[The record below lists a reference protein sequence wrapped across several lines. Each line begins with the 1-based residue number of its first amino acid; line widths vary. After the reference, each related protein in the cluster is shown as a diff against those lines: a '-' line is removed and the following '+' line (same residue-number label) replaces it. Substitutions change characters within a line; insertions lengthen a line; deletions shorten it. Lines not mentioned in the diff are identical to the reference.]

1 MYEKILHHPKDM
13 EEYSHLPISPGVNF
27 IKKMFSHDQAERA
40 VTSLKI
46 NIPETYWND
55 TEIFYVFNDPDK
67 CNQLTLIKNKKDFDL
82 FRNLINIENT
92 VYKRD
97 LAAYEPLYVVRLKEN
112 EYENM
117 PKVERME
124 KAEENLNK
132 DLGENL
138 IQRYIRS
145 RGRNR
150 DLNQ

>member
-1 MYEKILHHPKDM
+1 M
-13 EEYSHLPISPGVNF
+13 EEYAHYPITPGVNF

-40 VTSLKI
+40 VNSLKI
-46 NIPETYWND
+46 NMPETFWND
-55 TEIFYVFNDPDK
+55 TEIFYIYNDPEK

-82 FRNLINIENT
+82 FKTFENIEQT
-92 VYKRD
+92 YYKRS
-97 LAAYEPLYVVRLKEN
+97 LTPIEPLYIMRLKEN
-112 EYENM
+112 EYENI

>member
-1 MYEKILHHPKDM
+1 M

-27 IKKMFSHDQAERA
+27 IKMMFSHDQAERA

-55 TEIFYVFNDPDK
+55 TEIFYVFNNPEK
-67 CNQLTLIKNKKDFDL
+67 CNQLTLIRNKKDFDL
-82 FRNLINIENT
+82 FKTLFAIET
-92 VYKRD
+92 TEYKRE
-97 LAAYEPLYVVRLKEN
+97 LALYEPLYVVRLKEN
-112 EYENM
+112 EYENI

-150 DLNQ
+150 ELNQ

>member
-1 MYEKILHHPKDM
+1 M
-13 EEYSHLPISPGVNF
+13 EEYSHFPISPGVNF

-55 TEIFYVFNDPDK
+55 TEIFFVFNDPEK
-67 CNQLTLIKNKKDFDL
+67 CDQLTLIKNKKDFDL
-82 FRNLINIENT
+82 FKTLITIET
-92 VYKRD
+92 SVYKRE
-97 LAAYEPLYVVRLKEN
+97 LAPHEPLYVIRLKEN
-112 EYENM
+112 EYENI

-150 DLNQ
+150 ELNQ

>member
-1 MYEKILHHPKDM
+1 M
-13 EEYSHLPISPGVNF
+13 EEYSQYPITPGVNF
-27 IKKMFSHDQAERA
+27 IKKMFSHDQAEKA
-40 VTSLKI
+40 VESLKI

-55 TEIFYVFNDPDK
+55 TEIFFIYNNPDK

-82 FRNLINIENT
+82 YKTLINIEEKQ
-92 VYKRD
+92 YKRY
-97 LAAYEPLYVVRLKEN
+97 LKNYEPLYLIRLKEN
-112 EYENM
+112 EYENI

-150 DLNQ
+150 ELNQ